1 MKTKCDVYRCSKKVD
16 TYLYLAASMSPD
28 DLPDELTSLLGK
40 LTQFLDL
47 ELNPTSKLARVE
59 ASEVLAALGEQG
71 YFLQMPPA
79 DLLKAQA
86 PGSGFIQ

>member
-1 MKTKCDVYRCSKKVD
+1 MKTKCDVYRCSKKV
-16 TYLYLAASMSPD
+16 
-28 DLPDELTSLLGK
+28 
-40 LTQFLDL
+40 DL